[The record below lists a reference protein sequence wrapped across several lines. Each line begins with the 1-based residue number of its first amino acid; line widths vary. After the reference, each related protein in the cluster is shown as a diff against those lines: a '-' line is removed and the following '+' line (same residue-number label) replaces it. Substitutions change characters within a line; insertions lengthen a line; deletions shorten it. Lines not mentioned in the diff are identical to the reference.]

1 MVNTLYV
8 GKTFVT
14 EKFSAIGRVTKHV
27 PYLGGTFC
35 DIPEL
40 LQNYKILKVFHIL

>member
-1 MVNTLYV
+1 MINTLYV
-8 GKTFVT
+8 GKTFVAG
-14 EKFSAIGRVTKHV
+14 KFSAIGIVTKHV

-40 LQNYKILKVFHIL
+40 LQNYKILKVFYIL